1 MDMEEKALD
10 FQEWLRSR
18 IRLVG
23 EELIRRSEKLDLGGL
38 DVIVAVDIDVHIP
51 TITDEIGWPSLTISF
66 DCGEKRNI
74 DAIMSGEITPPPSQV
89 MHNAS

>member
-38 DVIVAVDIDVHIP
+38 DAIVAVDINVHIP
-51 TITDEIGWPSLTISF
+51 TVTDEIGWPSLTISF
-66 DCGEKRNI
+66 DCGEKKYL
-74 DAIMSGEITPPPSQV
+74 DALVSGEITTAPSQAV
-89 MHNAS
+89 HDES